1 MTTHNSGFNVSVHS
15 FQRNGFIGGKSMD
28 LHRDQRMGVSEND
41 FWNGMGFLLK
51 GKSSRRCQRSP
62 AKASRWRGTAR
73 QQSLQSLQSLRRCRR
88 GVESVEVQEIKNR
101 CVCCVK
107 CEPKGFHQLL
117 QKKNLFFGDLKL
129 SCSPTWHL
137 EFRCNLTC
145 VFACL

>member
-1 MTTHNSGFNVSVHS
+1 
-15 FQRNGFIGGKSMD
+15 
-28 LHRDQRMGVSEND
+28 MGVSEND

-117 QKKNLFFGDLKL
+117 QKKKSFLWRFEAQLLAYVALGIPMQ
-129 SCSPTWHL
+129 SYM
-137 EFRCNLTC
+137 
-145 VFACL
+145 CLWIYIDVYIYIIIYIYVCTFYSGIS